1 MTGRF
6 NDTIT
11 TPCGLL
17 VVTPT
22 LYMSD
27 DYFGDPI
34 SVSKQIVSSV
44 ASGYN
49 KRIAIEL
56 VEKQANAI
64 SISLDDNIPRRAEDV
79 INTLIARYNDESI
92 NDKNRIADYTADFI
106 DKRLRII
113 GSELDA
119 VDRKIST
126 YKKDNEMYD
135 ITAQATQSLTESSQ
149 FKTAGLSVEN
159 QISMAQYIRDYL
171 LNDTKLRDLIPANVA
186 ITNVSI
192 SDQIKNYNELMLR
205 RDKLAGNASSNS
217 PVIQDFDSELAALRR
232 AIIASLQSH
241 ISTLE
246 IQLNNIRR
254 EESLA
259 RTRIA
264 SATRQSTELL
274 DNTRQQRIKEELYLY
289 LLNKREENELTKA
302 IADNNARIIDPA
314 YGSSTPVAP
323 RSVIILFI
331 ALLFGLATPFGIIYL
346 MEILDTTIRGR
357 KDIEDK
363 LSIPFLGDIPEYH
376 GSTRQGSVVVRDNG
390 RDSVSEAFR
399 LIRSN
404 LGFMSVKSGKLQ
416 IIMVTSSNPHAG
428 KTFVT
433 TNPGHD
439 ARPGRQEGGHR
450 RPRPAPPHS
459 LQTDGSARQPKRRL
473 GLHLRNDR
481 QPQRHRLPER
491 PARESRHHLRRSATA
506 QPGRNAP
513 VGEVRR
519 IHGRPAANATT
530 TSSSTACPPWPWPT
544 R

>member
-1 MTGRF
+1 MEENRNVNNVPAEGNEDSINFSIHDLIQMVIGNWFWFLLSTVVCLSCALFYIYTAPKVYNRTATILIKDGKKGSETDIAAFGDLLGATARRNVDNEIIVLKSRNLMTEVVRRLNLHVNYVVKHGLRTENLYRRSPIDVTFIDDNERQALAFELTPVDNEKFSLTKFVNRTSADSDKDKDSEIYEVEMTGRF

-232 AIIASLQSH
+232 AII
-241 ISTLE
+241 
-246 IQLNNIRR
+246 
-254 EESLA
+254 
-259 RTRIA
+259 
-264 SATRQSTELL
+264 
-274 DNTRQQRIKEELYLY
+274 
-289 LLNKREENELTKA
+289 
-302 IADNNARIIDPA
+302 
-314 YGSSTPVAP
+314 
-323 RSVIILFI
+323 
-331 ALLFGLATPFGIIYL
+331 GLAPIAYL
-346 MEILDTTIRGR
+346 DARNPAEQHPPRGEPR
-357 KDIEDK
+357 
-363 LSIPFLGDIPEYH
+363 
-376 GSTRQGSVVVRDNG
+376 
-390 RDSVSEAFR
+390 
-399 LIRSN
+399 
-404 LGFMSVKSGKLQ
+404 
-416 IIMVTSSNPHAG
+416 PHA
-428 KTFVT
+428 
-433 TNPGHD
+433 
-439 ARPGRQEGGHR
+439 HR
-450 RPRPAPPHS
+450 FGDPPEHR
-459 LQTDGSARQPKRRL
+459 TARQYP
-473 GLHLRNDR
+473 
-481 QPQRHRLPER
+481 
-491 PARESRHHLRRSATA
+491 
-506 QPGRNAP
+506 
-513 VGEVRR
+513 
-519 IHGRPAANATT
+519 PAAYQGGVV
-530 TSSSTACPPWPWPT
+530 PLPVEQT
-544 R
+544 RGE

>member
-1 MTGRF
+1 MEENRNVNNVPAEGNEDSINFSIHDLIQMVIGNWFWFLLSTVVCLSCALFYIYTAPKVYNRTATILIKDGKKGSETDIAAFGDLLGATARRNVDNEIIVLKSRNLMTEVVRRLNLHVNYVVKHGLRTENLYRRSPIDVTFIDDNERQALAFELTPVDNEKFSLTKFVNRTSADSDKDKDSEIYEVEMTGRF

-289 LLNKREENELTKA
+289 LLNKR
-302 IADNNARIIDPA
+302 
-314 YGSSTPVAP
+314 
-323 RSVIILFI
+323 
-331 ALLFGLATPFGIIYL
+331 
-346 MEILDTTIRGR
+346 
-357 KDIEDK
+357 
-363 LSIPFLGDIPEYH
+363 
-376 GSTRQGSVVVRDNG
+376 
-390 RDSVSEAFR
+390 
-399 LIRSN
+399 
-404 LGFMSVKSGKLQ
+404 
-416 IIMVTSSNPHAG
+416 
-428 KTFVT
+428 
-433 TNPGHD
+433 
-439 ARPGRQEGGHR
+439 
-450 RPRPAPPHS
+450 
-459 LQTDGSARQPKRRL
+459 
-473 GLHLRNDR
+473 
-481 QPQRHRLPER
+481 
-491 PARESRHHLRRSATA
+491 
-506 QPGRNAP
+506 
-513 VGEVRR
+513 GE
-519 IHGRPAANATT
+519 
-530 TSSSTACPPWPWPT
+530 
-544 R
+544 